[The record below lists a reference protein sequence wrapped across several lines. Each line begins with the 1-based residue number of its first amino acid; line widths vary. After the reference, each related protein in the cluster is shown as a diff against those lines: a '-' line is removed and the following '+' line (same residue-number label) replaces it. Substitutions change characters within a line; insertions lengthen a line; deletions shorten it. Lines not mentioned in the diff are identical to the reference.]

1 MALFLLRRLIQAL
14 LAMLVVVTIVFL
26 LGRVLGDPVAL
37 LLPDEASEQD
47 IIVMTKN
54 LGLDRPL
61 AAQYFDYIG
70 DLLRGEMGSSYIL
83 KGYSVAELLRPALWN
98 SARLAAF
105 SMGVVLVA
113 GLPLGILA
121 AVRRNTPYDY
131 SARVIALIGQVAP
144 AWWIGILAIVLF
156 SIQWD
161 ILPPAGMDSI
171 KHYILPG
178 TVIGLFGVA
187 AVARLTRSSMLEVL
201 DSEFVK
207 LARAKGLPWRI
218 VLWKHALR
226 NALIPVVTYGGLLFA
241 GLMTGAIVVEVVF
254 AWPGLGRVMFDA
266 LSYRDFPLMQGAIL
280 LGAAIVIFF
289 NFLVDVLYG
298 FIDPRIR
305 YN

>member
-1 MALFLLRRLIQAL
+1 
-14 LAMLVVVTIVFL
+14 VTIVFL
-26 LGRVLGDPVAL
+26 LGRVLGNPVAL
-37 LLPDEASEQD
+37 LLPDEASEED
-47 IIVMTKN
+47 IVVMTRQ

-61 AAQYFDYIG
+61 VTQYFLYMG
-70 DLLRGEMGSSYIL
+70 DLLRGELGKSYIL
-83 KGYSVAELLRPALWN
+83 KGYSVSELLRPALWN

-105 SMGVVLVA
+105 SMGVVLIA

-121 AVRRNTPYDY
+121 AVKRNTPYDY
-131 SARVIALIGQVAP
+131 AARVIALGGQVAP
-144 AWWIGILAIVLF
+144 AWWVGILAIVLF
-156 SIQWD
+156 SIHWNV
-161 ILPPAGMDSI
+161 LPPAGMGGI

-187 AVARLTRSSMLEVL
+187 AVTRLTRSSMLEVL

-207 LARAKGLPWRI
+207 LARAKGLPWRV

-305 YN
+305 YS